1 MDHTVRKSFCINKYE
16 WRKMIVHVKTR
27 LRFVAVIV
35 QLGGFECKQIGRM
48 EVFVEMIIGQVTCV
62 EML

>member
-1 MDHTVRKSFCINKYE
+1 
-16 WRKMIVHVKTR
+16 MIVHVKNR

-35 QLGGFECKQIGRM
+35 QLGGFECKQIDGM
-48 EVFVEMIIGQVTCV
+48 EVFVEMIIGQVTYV